1 MWVSVTSINIQRNE
15 CLKGSMSLFRKE
27 AVSHQS
33 ERLTGAITLAQ
44 PLSIKLTVL
53 ILVSVAIAI
62 VTFLFSA
69 EYSRKETV
77 RGFLMPNKGV
87 IKSFA
92 NQGGTIEKLWVKEGD
107 KVVKGQ
113 TLVTL
118 LVQQSNGEGIDL
130 STQLADQLNTQEN
143 LLSDEIIQH
152 QALKSQ
158 ELLNLQNQKIA
169 SNNEKI
175 ALESQLLLVQ
185 EKLTLLSEQ
194 QLDYNQ
200 LNKSGYVSNLEK
212 ERQQQTLL
220 EAKQEKQNIARLLLQ
235 HKNQLNQITFNIK
248 NIPQQYAL
256 RINSLKRQKAD
267 LQRQLA
273 QVASNY
279 KYTITASNSGTVT
292 GVQVVEGETLSQ
304 SIAQSKPLLHILPE
318 GSELI
323 AELLLPT
330 RSAGFIQV
338 GNNTRLRFDAF
349 PYQRFG
355 FINSEITRIDQTL
368 ISPNEIQLPVT
379 LQEPVYRLRAKLNQQ
394 QMQAFGKA
402 FDLKSGMLFEADIML
417 EQRTLIEWLL
427 EPIYSLKGRVS

>member
-1 MWVSVTSINIQRNE
+1 MTAVSSLIIFRIE
-15 CLKGSMSLFRKE
+15 IFKGTDMSLFRKE

-33 ERLTGAITLAQ
+33 ERLTGTITLAQ

-53 ILVSVAIAI
+53 ILVSIAVAIVA
-62 VTFLFSA
+62 FLFSA
-69 EYSRKETV
+69 EYSRKETI

-92 NQGGTIEKLWVKEGD
+92 NQGGTIEKLWVQEGD
-107 KVVKGQ
+107 KVLKGQ
-113 TLVTL
+113 AIATIV
-118 LVQQSNGEGIDL
+118 VQQNNSNGVDL
-130 STQLADQLNTQEN
+130 STQLAEQLNAQAN
-143 LLSDEIIQH
+143 LLIDEISQH
-152 QALKSQ
+152 QALKAQ
-158 ELLNLQNQKIA
+158 ELSNLRIQDTA
-169 SNNEKI
+169 LGNEKI
-175 ALESQLLLVQ
+175 ALENQLTLAD
-185 EKLTLLSEQ
+185 EKLSLLTEQ
-194 QLDYNQ
+194 QLDFNQ

-212 ERQQQTLL
+212 ERQQQALL

-235 HKNQLNQITFNIK
+235 HQNQLNQVTFNIR
-248 NIPQQYAL
+248 NIPQQYTL
-256 RINSLKRQKAD
+256 RINNLKRQQAD

-279 KYTITASNSGTVT
+279 KYTITASNNGVVT

-304 SIAQSKPLLHILPE
+304 SKAQSKPLLHILPE

-330 RSAGFIQV
+330 RSAGFIQL

-368 ISPNEIQLPVT
+368 ITPNEIQLPIA
-379 LQEPVYRLRAKLNQQ
+379 LQEPVYRLRAKLSQQ
-394 QMQAFGKA
+394 QMKAFGKA

>member
-1 MWVSVTSINIQRNE
+1 
-15 CLKGSMSLFRKE
+15 MSLFRKE
-27 AVSHQS
+27 AISHQS
-33 ERLTGAITLAQ
+33 ERLTGDITLAQ

-53 ILVSVAIAI
+53 ILVSIAIGI

-113 TLVTL
+113 SLATII
-118 LVQQSNGEGIDL
+118 VQQNNSNGVDL
-130 STQLADQLNTQEN
+130 STQLAKQLNAQTN
-143 LLSDEIIQH
+143 LLIDEVSQH
-152 QALKSQ
+152 QALKTQ
-158 ELLNLQNQKIA
+158 ELSNLHDQNIA
-169 SNNEKI
+169 LGNEKV
-175 ALESQLLLVQ
+175 ALEDQLALAD

-194 QLDYNQ
+194 QLDFNQ
-200 LNKSGYVSNLEK
+200 LNKNGYVSNLEK
-212 ERQQQTLL
+212 DRQQQALL
-220 EAKQEKQNIARLLLQ
+220 EAKQEKQNIARLILQ
-235 HKNQLNQITFNIK
+235 HQNQLNQLTFNIK
-248 NIPQQYAL
+248 NIPQQYTL
-256 RINSLKRQKAD
+256 RINSLKRQQAD

-279 KYTITASNSGTVT
+279 KYTITASNSGVVT

-304 SIAQSKPLLHILPE
+304 SKAQSKPLLHILPE

-355 FINSEITRIDQTL
+355 FINSKITRIDQTL
-368 ISPNEIQLPVT
+368 ISPNEVQLPIS

-394 QMQAFGKA
+394 QMEAFGKA

>member
-1 MWVSVTSINIQRNE
+1 
-15 CLKGSMSLFRKE
+15 MSLFRKE
-27 AVSHQS
+27 AISHQN
-33 ERLTGAITLAQ
+33 ERLIGAITLAQ

-53 ILVSVAIAI
+53 ILVSVAVAIIA
-62 VTFLFSA
+62 FLFSA

-107 KVVKGQ
+107 KVTKGQ
-113 TLVTL
+113 TLATL
-118 LVQQSNGEGIDL
+118 LVQQSNSEGVDL
-130 STQLADQLNTQEN
+130 STQLADQLNNQAN
-143 LLSDEIIQH
+143 LLSDEITQH
-152 QALKSQ
+152 QALKVQ
-158 ELLNLQNQKIA
+158 ETLNLHAQKIA
-169 SNNEKI
+169 LKNEQI
-175 ALESQLLLVQ
+175 ALESQLILAE

-194 QLDYNQ
+194 QLDFNQ
-200 LNKSGYVSNLEK
+200 LNKNGYLSNLDK
-212 ERQQQTLL
+212 ERQQEALL

-235 HKNQLNQITFNIK
+235 QLNQLSQLAFNIK

-256 RINSLKRQKAD
+256 RINNLKRQQAD

-273 QVASNY
+273 QVASDY
-279 KYTITASNSGTVT
+279 KYTITASNNGVVT
-292 GVQVVEGETLSQ
+292 GIQVVEGETLSQ
-304 SIAQSKPLLHILPE
+304 SKAQSKPLLHILPE

-330 RSAGFIQV
+330 RSAGFIQL
-338 GNNTRLRFDAF
+338 GNSTRLRFDAF

-355 FINSEITRIDQTL
+355 FINSEITRIDQAL
-368 ISPNEIQLPVT
+368 ISPNEIQLPIS
-379 LQEPVYRLRAKLNQQ
+379 LQEPVYRLRAKLSQQ
-394 QMQAFGKA
+394 QMQVFGKA

-427 EPIYSLKGRVS
+427 EPIYSLRGRVS

>member
-1 MWVSVTSINIQRNE
+1 
-15 CLKGSMSLFRKE
+15 MSLFRKE
-27 AVSHQS
+27 AISHQS

-53 ILVSVAIAI
+53 ILISVAVAIIA
-62 VTFLFSA
+62 FLFNA

-92 NQGGTIEKLWVKEGD
+92 NQGGTIEKLWVQEGD
-107 KVVKGQ
+107 KVLKGQ
-113 TLVTL
+113 PLATII
-118 LVQQSNGEGIDL
+118 VQQKNSNGVDL
-130 STQLADQLNTQEN
+130 STQLAEQLNAQES
-143 LLSDEIIQH
+143 LLIDEITQH
-152 QALKSQ
+152 QSLKSQ
-158 ELLNLQNQKIA
+158 ELSNLQIQSTA
-169 SNNEKI
+169 LGNEKT
-175 ALESQLLLVQ
+175 ALENQLTLAE
-185 EKLTLLSEQ
+185 EKLSLLSEQ

-200 LNKSGYVSNLEK
+200 LNKSGYLSNLEK
-212 ERQQQTLL
+212 ERQQHALL

-235 HKNQLNQITFNIK
+235 HQNQLNQVSFNIR
-248 NIPQQYAL
+248 NIPQQYTL
-256 RINSLKRQKAD
+256 RINSLKRQQAD

-279 KYTITASNSGTVT
+279 KYTIAASNNGVVT

-304 SIAQSKPLLHILPE
+304 SKAQSKPLLHILPE

-330 RSAGFIQV
+330 RSAGFIQL
-338 GNNTRLRFDAF
+338 GDNTRLRFDAF

-368 ISPNEIQLPVT
+368 ITPNEIQLPIA

-394 QMQAFGKA
+394 QMQAFGKS

-427 EPIYSLKGRVS
+427 VPIYSLRGRVG

>member
-1 MWVSVTSINIQRNE
+1 
-15 CLKGSMSLFRKE
+15 MSLFRKE

-33 ERLTGAITLAQ
+33 ERLTGSITLAQ

-53 ILVSVAIAI
+53 ILVCIAIAI
-62 VTFLFSA
+62 ITFLFSA

-92 NQGGTIEKLWVKEGD
+92 NQGGTIEKLWVKAGD
-107 KVVKGQ
+107 NVVKGQ
-113 TLVTL
+113 SLATI
-118 LVQQSNGEGIDL
+118 LVQQSVTNGGNL
-130 STQLADQLNTQEN
+130 STQLIAQLNEQFTLINDEIKQHQQLKNQEVEN
-143 LLSDEIIQH
+143 LTKRE
-152 QALKSQ
+152 QALEK
-158 ELLNLQNQKIA
+158 ERLALQRQYKLA
-169 SNNEKI
+169 D
-175 ALESQLLLVQ
+175 
-185 EKLTLLSEQ
+185 EKLVILQRQQQ
-194 QLDYNQ
+194 QLRK
-200 LNKSGYVSNLEK
+200 LNIQGFVSNLEK
-212 ERQQQTLL
+212 DRQQQSLL

-235 HKNQLNQITFNIK
+235 QQNELSQVSFNFT
-248 NIPQQYAL
+248 NIPQQYTL
-256 RINSLKRQKAD
+256 RVNNLKRQQAD
-267 LQRQLA
+267 IQRQLA
-273 QVASNY
+273 QVSSNY
-279 KYTITASNSGTVT
+279 KYTVTASNDGVIT
-292 GVQVVEGETLSQ
+292 GVQVVEGETLSP
-304 SIAQSKPLLHILPE
+304 SKAQSTPLLHILPE

-330 RSAGFIQV
+330 RSAGFVQV

-355 FINSEITRIDQTL
+355 FISSEIIRIDQTL
-368 ISPNEIQLPVT
+368 ITPNEIQLPIA
-379 LQEPVYRLRAKLNQQ
+379 LQESVYRLRAKLNQQ

>member
-1 MWVSVTSINIQRNE
+1 
-15 CLKGSMSLFRKE
+15 MSLFRKE

-53 ILVSVAIAI
+53 ILVSVAVAI
-62 VTFLFSA
+62 ITFLFSA

-107 KVVKGQ
+107 KVFKGQ
-113 TLVTL
+113 SLATL
-118 LVQQSNGEGIDL
+118 LVQQSNSEGIDL
-130 STQLADQLNTQEN
+130 SEQLADQLNTQAN
-143 LLSDEIIQH
+143 LLSNEITQH
-152 QALKSQ
+152 QTLKAQ
-158 ELLNLQNQKIA
+158 EILNFQAQKL
-169 SNNEKI
+169 
-175 ALESQLLLVQ
+175 ALENEQRALENQLTLAE
-185 EKLTLLSEQ
+185 EKLTLLNEQ
-194 QLDYNQ
+194 QLDFNQ
-200 LNKSGYVSNLEK
+200 LNKSGYLSNLEK
-212 ERQQQTLL
+212 ERQQQALL

-235 HKNQLNQITFNIK
+235 QQNKLNQVAFNIK
-248 NIPQQYAL
+248 NIPQQYIL
-256 RINSLKRQKAD
+256 RINNLKRQQAD

-279 KYTITASNSGTVT
+279 KYTITASNNGVVT
-292 GVQVVEGETLSQ
+292 GIQVVEGETLSQ
-304 SIAQSKPLLHILPE
+304 SKAQSKPLLHILPE

-330 RSAGFIQV
+330 RSAGFVQL

-355 FINSEITRIDQTL
+355 FVESEITRIDQAL
-368 ISPNEIQLPVT
+368 ISPNEIQLPIS
-379 LQEPVYRLRAKLNQQ
+379 LQEPVYRLRAKLNHQQ
-394 QMQAFGKA
+394 IQAFGKA

-427 EPIYSLKGRVS
+427 EPIYSLKGRIS

>member
-1 MWVSVTSINIQRNE
+1 
-15 CLKGSMSLFRKE
+15 MSLFRKE
-27 AVSHQS
+27 AVAHQS

-44 PLSIKLTVL
+44 PLSIKLTVV
-53 ILVSVAIAI
+53 ILVAVAVALVI
-62 VTFLFSA
+62 FLFTA

-107 KVVKGQ
+107 TVVKGQ
-113 TLVTL
+113 SLATIT
-118 LVQQSNGEGIDL
+118 VQQSNDNGVEL
-130 STQLADQLNTQEN
+130 STQVTEQLNAQAN
-143 LLSDEIIQH
+143 LLSDEIVQH
-152 QALKSQ
+152 QALQSQ
-158 ELLNLQNQKIA
+158 ELLNLQTQEIALNQQKD
-169 SNNEKI
+169 S
-175 ALESQLLLVQ
+175 LESQLAIAE
-185 EKLTLLSEQ
+185 EKLSLLAEQ
-194 QLDYNQ
+194 QKSFNQ
-200 LNKSGYVSNLEK
+200 LNKSGYVSKLDNQ
-212 ERQQQTLL
+212 RQQQALL

-235 HKNQLNQITFNIK
+235 QHNELSQITFNIG

-256 RINSLKRQKAD
+256 RINNLLRQQAD

-279 KYTITASNSGTVT
+279 QYTIIASNSGIVT
-292 GVQVVEGETLSQ
+292 GIQVVEGESLKSTT
-304 SIAQSKPLLHILPE
+304 PLLHILPE
-318 GSELI
+318 GSELV

-330 RSAGFIQV
+330 RSAGFVQV
-338 GNNTRLRFDAF
+338 GNSTRLRFDAF

-355 FINSEITRIDQTL
+355 FIQSHIVRIDQAL
-368 ISPNEIQLPVT
+368 ITPNEIQLPIA

-394 QMQAFGKA
+394 QVQAFGKA

>member
-1 MWVSVTSINIQRNE
+1 
-15 CLKGSMSLFRKE
+15 MSLFRKE

-33 ERLTGAITLAQ
+33 ERLTGVITLAQ

-53 ILVSVAIAI
+53 ILVSIAVAIIA
-62 VTFLFSA
+62 FLFSA

-92 NQGGTIEKLWVKEGD
+92 NQGGTIEKLWIKEGD
-107 KVVKGQ
+107 KVTKGQ
-113 TLVTL
+113 SLATL
-118 LVQQSNGEGIDL
+118 LVQQSNSEGVDL
-130 STQLADQLNTQEN
+130 SEELADQLNTQAS
-143 LLSDEIIQH
+143 LLSDEITQH
-152 QALKSQ
+152 QALKAQ
-158 ELLNLQNQKIA
+158 EILNLQAQQTA
-169 SNNEKI
+169 LENEQI
-175 ALESQLLLVQ
+175 ALENQLILAE
-185 EKLTLLSEQ
+185 EKLALLNKQ
-194 QLDYNQ
+194 QLDFNL
-200 LNKSGYVSNLEK
+200 LNKSGYLSNLEK

-235 HKNQLNQITFNIK
+235 QKNKLNQLIFNLK
-248 NIPQQYAL
+248 NIPQQYIL
-256 RINSLKRQKAD
+256 RINNLKRQQAD

-279 KYTITASNSGTVT
+279 KYTITASNSGIVT
-292 GVQVVEGETLSQ
+292 GIQVVEGETLSQ
-304 SIAQSKPLLHILPE
+304 TKAQAKPLLHILPE

-330 RSAGFIQV
+330 RSAGFVQL

-355 FINSEITRIDQTL
+355 FIKSEITRIDQAL
-368 ISPNEIQLPVT
+368 ISPNEIQLPIS

-394 QMQAFGKA
+394 QMKAFGKA

-427 EPIYSLKGRVS
+427 EPLYSIKGRIS

>member
-1 MWVSVTSINIQRNE
+1 
-15 CLKGSMSLFRKE
+15 MSLFRKE
-27 AVSHQS
+27 AISHQS

-113 TLVTL
+113 SLATII
-118 LVQQSNGEGIDL
+118 VQQNNSNGVDL
-130 STQLADQLNTQEN
+130 STQLTEQLNAQTN
-143 LLSDEIIQH
+143 LLIDEISQH
-152 QALKSQ
+152 QALKTQ
-158 ELLNLQNQKIA
+158 ELSNLHAQNIA
-169 SNNEKI
+169 LDNEKI
-175 ALESQLLLVQ
+175 ALEDQLALAD

-194 QLDYNQ
+194 QLTFNQ
-200 LNKSGYVSNLEK
+200 LNKNGYVSNLEK
-212 ERQQQTLL
+212 DRQQQALL

-235 HKNQLNQITFNIK
+235 HQNQLNQLAFNIK
-248 NIPQQYAL
+248 NIPQQYTL
-256 RINSLKRQKAD
+256 RINNLKRQQAD

-279 KYTITASNSGTVT
+279 KYTITASNNGVVT

-304 SIAQSKPLLHILPE
+304 SKAQSKPLLHILPE

-368 ISPNEIQLPVT
+368 ITPNEIQLPIT

-427 EPIYSLKGRVS
+427 EPIYSLRGRVS

>member
-1 MWVSVTSINIQRNE
+1 
-15 CLKGSMSLFRKE
+15 MSLFRKE
-27 AVSHQS
+27 AISHQNK
-33 ERLTGAITLAQ
+33 RLAGAITLAQ

-53 ILVSVAIAI
+53 ILVSIAVAIVA
-62 VTFLFSA
+62 FLFSA

-92 NQGGTIEKLWVKEGD
+92 NQGGTIVKLWVKEGD
-107 KVVKGQ
+107 EVLKGQ
-113 TLVTL
+113 SLATII
-118 LVQQSNGEGIDL
+118 VQQNNSNGIDL
-130 STQLADQLNTQEN
+130 STQLAEQLNAQEN
-143 LLSDEIIQH
+143 LLIDEISQH
-152 QALKSQ
+152 QALKVQ
-158 ELLNLQNQKIA
+158 ELSNLQAQNIA
-169 SNNEKI
+169 LDNEKL
-175 ALESQLLLVQ
+175 ALEDQLALAD

-194 QLDYNQ
+194 QLDLNQ
-200 LNKSGYVSNLEK
+200 LNESGYVSNLEK
-212 ERQQQTLL
+212 DRQQQALL

-235 HKNQLNQITFNIK
+235 QQNQLNQVDFNIQ
-248 NIPQQYAL
+248 NIPQQYTL
-256 RINSLKRQKAD
+256 RINNLKRQQAD

-279 KYTITASNSGTVT
+279 KYTITASNNGVVT

-304 SIAQSKPLLHILPE
+304 SKAQSKPLLHIIPE

-330 RSAGFIQV
+330 RSSGFIRV

-355 FINSEITRIDQTL
+355 FINSEISRIDQTL
-368 ISPNEIQLPVT
+368 ITQNEIQLPIE
-379 LQEPVYRLRAKLNQQ
+379 LQEPVYRLRAKLNKQ

-402 FDLKSGMLFEADIML
+402 LDLKSGMLFEADIML
-417 EQRTLIEWLL
+417 ERRTLIEWLL

>member
-1 MWVSVTSINIQRNE
+1 
-15 CLKGSMSLFRKE
+15 MSLFRKE
-27 AVSHQS
+27 AISHQN

-53 ILVSVAIAI
+53 ILVSIAFAI

-113 TLVTL
+113 SLATII
-118 LVQQSNGEGIDL
+118 VQQNNNNGIDL
-130 STQLADQLNTQEN
+130 STQLAEQLNAQEN
-143 LLSDEIIQH
+143 LLIDEISQH
-152 QALKSQ
+152 QTLKTQ
-158 ELLNLQNQKIA
+158 ELSNLHAQNIA
-169 SNNEKI
+169 LDNEKV
-175 ALESQLLLVQ
+175 ALEDQLALAD

-194 QLDYNQ
+194 QLDFNQ
-200 LNKSGYVSNLEK
+200 LNKNGYVSNLEK
-212 ERQQQTLL
+212 DRQQQALL

-235 HKNQLNQITFNIK
+235 HQNQLNQLAFNIK
-248 NIPQQYAL
+248 NIPQQYTL
-256 RINSLKRQKAD
+256 RINNLKRQQAD

-279 KYTITASNSGTVT
+279 KYTITASNNGVIT

-355 FINSEITRIDQTL
+355 FINSEIIRIDQTL
-368 ISPNEIQLPVT
+368 
-379 LQEPVYRLRAKLNQQ
+379 
-394 QMQAFGKA
+394 
-402 FDLKSGMLFEADIML
+402 
-417 EQRTLIEWLL
+417 
-427 EPIYSLKGRVS
+427 